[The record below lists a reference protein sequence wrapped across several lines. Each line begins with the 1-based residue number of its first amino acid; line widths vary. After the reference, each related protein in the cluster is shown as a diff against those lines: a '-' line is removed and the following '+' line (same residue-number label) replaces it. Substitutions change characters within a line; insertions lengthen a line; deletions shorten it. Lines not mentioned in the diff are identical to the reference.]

1 MKLLFTL
8 AALPALACLA
18 SCAEPATEAEQ
29 FGVSRLAL
37 VGAACSELQRCAA
50 GEVCVEFAGEPS
62 ANRCERPHALYSFLE
77 VEPDGLSLAFD
88 QVAGTWRTERAL
100 TPLAVVPYA
109 LQLADGT
116 PADCRDSDSGPTR
129 PCFVPD
135 WRAYIAPSAIADK
148 YDRFAL
154 FGLRPLRFLVST
166 WGHASDAQL
175 SAMAASRGQ
184 ALSPTT
190 IRRNMRNTY
199 LAAVDAFTVAANLPF
214 ALPADPAPGAAAGW
228 LNPNGAF
235 EPGMALWDPASNA
248 NCKTEKTVR
257 VPGFDSLTYY
267 DLRSSIWDRHATAF
281 RALSLLN
288 AYFHARGLLTPV
300 QSARWLGVL
309 HGLGDALALSSSFEA
324 DANHGITQ
332 AAALLQLAEELDGST
347 AARVA
352 ESDSL
357 TLAWKDLARQRL
369 NDVIS
374 DTILPDG
381 AQIEQS
387 LFYHNYELSFLIEIK
402 DWLARH
408 PAADLGAISSARYDY
423 AICQNGTI
431 FDDKIQP
438 RADLDVGQ
446 LVDAATRVSTHTTM
460 PSGDVPMLGSSPPAN
475 LTTFWETAFD
485 AYVASDASDVAQQ
498 FEFVRTQGK
507 AGVALPLAG
516 RMQVFPSVGY
526 VTLRSAFA
534 PSYAAQTHL
543 LFNTGAP
550 TNAHSHLDTL
560 SVHLYGPNPA
570 TPKDNDGLVLLTDSG
585 WFSYTSAQR
594 SYFESTSAHNTVV
607 VDGLNQCSFEPG
619 TKLDAPTQSAAPLA
633 NCAALSDGYPSARGH
648 LGSSLT
654 DPTGKERILY
664 QSAEASLYPGVIHRR
679 AVALIGR
686 ELVLVLDRLE
696 SQGSHD
702 YSQLWHL
709 GPSITGIMPLAASDD
724 TGHYAFRDL
733 AGSTA
738 FSGHFSAP
746 ADSSF
751 ALLQGTCGT
760 CSGNLCG
767 GTACAAPLQGWW
779 SKAENTKQPAWVLE
793 RRANGQH
800 VTWASAF
807 LLGSLAAQQAT
818 VSLATLPGAD
828 NYLLDVTL
836 SDGLSTSLRIS
847 SLASPAESV
856 EVAYPL
862 RGAFASYSF
871 EGSPSSVQDLTE
883 GLALSVSAPG
893 ETTDEVS
900 SRPGVL
906 GNAYEYSAG
915 STALGSSGSF
925 AFMHKPGA
933 KFSLSFWLRMASANL
948 GPTGGIQ
955 AVFSTGSWSNTGTGI
970 QLYFQDDTARDSALR
985 FVIRGGGGT
994 PLSFS
999 SPERFVP
1006 EDTEWHH
1013 YVLVFDATAPINQVR
1028 MYRDGGS
1035 RVTGAFSGTLSS
1047 ASNDAIPTIGKKP
1060 GSGLAYPLHASLDE
1074 LVAFKLPLSDADVT
1088 SLYNGGQGLRAH

>member
-1 MKLLFTL
+1 MKHLFAL
-8 AALPALACLA
+8 VVLPALACLA
-18 SCAEPATEAEQ
+18 ACTEQPTETEQ
-29 FGVSRLAL
+29 FATRSLAL
-37 VGAACSELQRCAA
+37 GEPACSEQQRCPA
-50 GEVCVEFAGEPS
+50 GQVCVEDASDPS

-100 TPLAVVPYA
+100 TPLAVVPYPM
-109 LQLADGT
+109 QLANGA
-116 PADCRDSDSGPTR
+116 PADCQDADSGPAR

-135 WRAYIAPSAIADK
+135 WRSYIDPSAIADK

-154 FGLRPLRFLVST
+154 FGLRPLRFLASA

-184 ALSPTT
+184 AQSPTT

-199 LAAVDAFTVAANLPF
+199 LAAMDSFTVAANLPF
-214 ALPADPAPGAAAGW
+214 ALAADPAPTTAAGW

-235 EPGMALWDPASNA
+235 DPGMALWDPASNA
-248 NCKTEKTVR
+248 NCKTEKTVP
-257 VPGFDSLTYY
+257 VPGFDNLTYY

-288 AYFHARGLLTPV
+288 VYFHARGLLTTE
-300 QSARWLGVL
+300 QSTRWLDVLRGVA
-309 HGLGDALALSSSFEA
+309 DVLAFSSSFEA
-324 DANHGITQ
+324 DANHGITE

-347 AARVA
+347 APRLA
-352 ESDSL
+352 ETDSL
-357 TLAWKDLARQRL
+357 TLAWQDLARQRL

-387 LFYHNYELSFLIEIK
+387 LFYHNYELSFLMEIK
-402 DWLARH
+402 AWLGRH
-408 PAADLGAISSARYDY
+408 PAVDLSAISSARYDY
-423 AICQNGTI
+423 AVCQNGAI
-431 FDDKIQP
+431 FDDNIQP
-438 RADLDVGQ
+438 RAELDVDQ
-446 LVDAATRVSTHTTM
+446 VVDAATRVSSHTAA

-485 AYVASDASDVAQQ
+485 AYVASDAGEAAQQ

-507 AGVALPLAG
+507 AGLALPLAE
-516 RMQVFPSVGY
+516 RMQVFPNVGY
-526 VTLRSAFA
+526 VTLRSAFL

-543 LFNTGAP
+543 LFNTGTP

-560 SVHLYGPNPA
+560 SVHLYAPNPA
-570 TPKDNDGLVLLTDSG
+570 TPKDNDGVALLTDSG
-585 WFSYTSAQR
+585 WFSYTNSQR

-607 VDGLNQCSFEPG
+607 VDGLNQCSFEPTG
-619 TKLDAPTQSAAPLA
+619 KLQDPTQPAPVLA
-633 NCAALSDGYPSARGH
+633 NCAALADGYPVGRGH

-654 DPTGKERILY
+654 DPTGKDRIVY

-679 AVALIGR
+679 AVTLIGR

-696 SQGSHD
+696 SGASHD
-702 YSQLWHL
+702 YRQIWHL
-709 GPSITGIMPLAASDD
+709 GPAIAGITPLGSSGN
-724 TGHYAFRDL
+724 TGHYAFRDVD
-733 AGSTA
+733 GSA
-738 FSGHFSAP
+738 LFSGHFSAP
-746 ADSSF
+746 GDSSF
-751 ALLQGTCGT
+751 VLLQGTCRT

-767 GTACAAPLQGWW
+767 GTVCAAPLQGWW
-779 SKAENTKQPAWVLE
+779 SKAENVKQPAWVLE
-793 RRANGQH
+793 RQASQQS
-800 VTWASAF
+800 VAWASAF
-807 LLGSLAAQQAT
+807 LLGSLATQQAT
-818 VSLATLPGAD
+818 VSLVTLPGDD
-828 NYLLDVTL
+828 NYRLDVAL
-836 SDGLSTSLRIS
+836 SDGLSTSLHIT
-847 SLASPAESV
+847 SLASPAEVV

-871 EGSPSSVQDLTE
+871 EGSPSSPQDLAE

-893 ETTDEVS
+893 QTSGEVV
-900 SRPGVL
+900 SRPGVV

-955 AVFSTGSWSNTGTGI
+955 AIFSTGSWSNAGTGI
-970 QLYFQDDTARDSALR
+970 QLYFQDDAGHDSALR

-999 SPERFVP
+999 SSERFVP
-1006 EDTEWHH
+1006 EDTAWHH
-1013 YVLVFDATAPINQVR
+1013 YVLVFDATAATNQVR

-1035 RVTGAFSGTLSS
+1035 RVTGTFSGTLSS
-1047 ASNDAIPTIGKKP
+1047 ASNDVTATIGKKP
-1060 GSGLAYPLHASLDE
+1060 GSGLAYPLRATLDE